1 MRMCVSICLILFHIL
16 VHWVLQD
23 ILLVQKKGSEQSEAG
38 DDTKKMRIDSLTT
51 SFSENDHVFLEGLK
65 SDDCCSILANCFK
78 NILKKIEELFPMVKK
93 NNETQIKG

>member
-78 NILKKIEELFPMVKK
+78 NILKIEELFAMVKK